1 MSVLLGQVRESG
13 ACFAPARAGT
23 LHRPVGLR
31 FAEDELVSDA
41 VLGGFPVF
49 RNSGPLKC
57 GETTGAGAHSVRA
70 HISRSCAH
78 LNCEGGQ

>member
-1 MSVLLGQVRESG
+1 MSVLLEQVRELG
-13 ACFAPARAGT
+13 VDFAPAPAEM
-23 LHRPVGLR
+23 LHRLVGLR

-41 VLGGFPVF
+41 VLGGFPGF

-57 GETTGAGAHSVRA
+57 GETTGAGTHSVRA
-70 HISRSCAH
+70 HISRSRAH